1 MSDDTWHLSE
11 LVWSVA
17 DLLRGDFKPSE
28 YGRVILPFTVLR
40 RLDCLLA
47 PSRQAVL
54 DEAERT
60 DGEQEREQRLTAAS
74 GWPFYKVSPFSM
86 ESVLSD
92 PEKADRM
99 LLGHVD
105 GYSQNV
111 RELLDGFE
119 FERTVARLYQAR
131 LLYHVVAQFV
141 SIDLGQ
147 MITDDRMESL
157 FEELVRRFA
166 ESGNESSGEHYT
178 PRDVAH
184 LMAGFLVS
192 ADSDVLTSPH
202 AVRTILDPTC
212 GTAGLLTEA
221 ASYIASMN
229 PRADVT
235 LYGQGDQPGVMGDL
249 PCHYDG
255 QRPPG
260 LDDRLRKR
268 LRRGRAPRNRL
279 RLPPGQSAVRR

>member
-1 MSDDTWHLSE
+1 MSDGTGHLSK

-17 DLLRGDFKPSE
+17 DLLRGDFKSSE

-74 GWPFYKVSPFSM
+74 GWPFYNSSRFSM

-92 PEKADRM
+92 PENADR
-99 LLGHVD
+99 LLLAHVD
-105 GYSQNV
+105 GYSRNV

-119 FERTVARLYQAR
+119 FERTVTRLHQAR
-131 LLYHVVAQFV
+131 LLYRVVAQFV

-147 MITDDRMESL
+147 MITDDHMESL

-178 PRDVAH
+178 P
-184 LMAGFLVS
+184 G
-192 ADSDVLTSPH
+192 TSP
-202 AVRTILDPTC
+202 T
-212 GTAGLLTEA
+212 
-221 ASYIASMN
+221 
-229 PRADVT
+229 
-235 LYGQGDQPGVMGDL
+235 
-249 PCHYDG
+249 
-255 QRPPG
+255 
-260 LDDRLRKR
+260 
-268 LRRGRAPRNRL
+268 
-279 RLPPGQSAVRR
+279 